1 MKVNCF
7 VQVDEGKQHVTQM
20 KQRIANLEEDISF
33 TRHEIDTEVSAL
45 SLFNVII
52 SLINITSPYCDDNV
66 KGLRLLIWLMCK
78 GMWFRNCHVR
88 ESVSVLDWSTS
99 RPLISMV
106 HNIG

>member
-45 SLFNVII
+45 SL
-52 SLINITSPYCDDNV
+52 
-66 KGLRLLIWLMCK
+66 
-78 GMWFRNCHVR
+78 
-88 ESVSVLDWSTS
+88 
-99 RPLISMV
+99 
-106 HNIG
+106 